1 MADPLH
7 LFQVFEDFLVFL
19 ARDPR
24 HVPAKRASRD
34 AAEHHSFHQQVD
46 GGHKYVSDSA
56 DGRRGRASTAKR

>member
-19 ARDPR
+19 AVDPS
-24 HVPAKRASRD
+24 PAKRASRD
-34 AAEHHSFHQQVD
+34 AAEYHSFHQQVD

-56 DGRRGRASTAKR
+56 DGRRGRASTAKG